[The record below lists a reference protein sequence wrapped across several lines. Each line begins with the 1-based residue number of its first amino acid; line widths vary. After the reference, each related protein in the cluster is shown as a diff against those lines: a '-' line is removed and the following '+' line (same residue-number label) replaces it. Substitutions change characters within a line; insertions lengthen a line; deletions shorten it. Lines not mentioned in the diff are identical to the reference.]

1 MRRVGEW
8 ALRVL
13 SFALLGVLLMRAW
26 SPLGHSARAVSA
38 KGSAV
43 SSSLPL
49 WSKTTPG
56 RIHVSLDSALTPVER
71 DWFAAIAHSGSVVT
85 WDAPKIVPIAAALT
99 RMVDPSGVSELEVSA
114 PAKSMIEIR
123 GPAGGLDSIT
133 AGNNGARLVIP
144 GSASAMDLQIGTT
157 KVAVAKPD
165 SVVFRKLLVEGAASW
180 ETKFTIKALTERGWS
195 VDALTHVAPGVDVR
209 EGDPVIPDTSR
220 YAATI
225 AVDSTAA
232 LIRRGADAFVRN
244 GGGLVTL
251 SDASTIGPVGARA
264 IVLQRGSAGD
274 IRGSRVGNGRVVRV
288 TYKDLWRRRMAAA
301 DSVDDPVAAH
311 RELLANIVASVARAP
326 RIAPRTAL
334 RDAMPIDSLA
344 DPAPLADM
352 VAKLGYRS
360 ALADAG
366 SPLGDA
372 VPTSLL
378 FGILIASLLIEL
390 VSRRLRGA
398 R

>member
-1 MRRVGEW
+1 M
-8 ALRVL
+8 
-13 SFALLGVLLMRAW
+13 
-26 SPLGHSARAVSA
+26 
-38 KGSAV
+38 
-43 SSSLPL
+43 
-49 WSKTTPG
+49 
-56 RIHVSLDSALTPVER
+56 SLDSALTPVER